1 MRLAHDGTPEE
12 QENRD
17 LLRRLRARSGKPA
30 AIVGGIPIWAVALP
44 GSMDFRPRSR
54 SLGIGT
60 AKMAARKPKSS

>member
-1 MRLAHDGTPEE
+1 MRLTRDRTPEE

-17 LLRRLRARSGKPA
+17 LLRRLRARPGKPA

-54 SLGIGT
+54 SLGIGK
-60 AKMAARKPKSS
+60 AKMAAQEPESS